1 METKNEKVLQV
12 IFKDKEIES
21 FKSII
26 KKCNENRIGFQNRIF
41 DEDESKLIKSI
52 NKSFN
57 E

>member
-1 METKNEKVLQV
+1 METKNENVLQV

-21 FKSII
+21 FKNII
-26 KKCNENRIGFQNRIF
+26 KKCDENRIGFQNRIF

-52 NKSFN
+52 NKSLN